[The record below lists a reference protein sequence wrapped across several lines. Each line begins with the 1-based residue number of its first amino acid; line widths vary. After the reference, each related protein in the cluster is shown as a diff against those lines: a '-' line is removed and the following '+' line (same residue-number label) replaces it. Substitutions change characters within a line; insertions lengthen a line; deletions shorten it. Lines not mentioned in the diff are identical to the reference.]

1 MKKYIYILLLL
12 ISSFNA
18 YSHTDHYKG
27 IKKIEMDVIRNNQ
40 VIGYSNYFFEHN
52 NNKMTVKS
60 YTKFNV
66 DLFGA
71 SVFSILSEAI
81 EIYEDNKL
89 IYFKSNTFQNDKEK
103 YVDLKFD
110 KKSQKFII
118 NGSSFKGEASID
130 CVIGNWWNHKVLQAN
145 KQISPLSGSVKDQIV
160 TFIKKED
167 LVVNGKK
174 YSTDHFILKS
184 KDDTLP
190 KNKKLDF
197 DIWYNKEKNLI
208 LKVSYSRMG
217 NWEYRL
223 RNFK

>member
-1 MKKYIYILLLL
+1 M
-12 ISSFNA
+12 
-18 YSHTDHYKG
+18 
-27 IKKIEMDVIRNNQ
+27 
-40 VIGYSNYFFEHN
+40 
-52 NNKMTVKS
+52 
-60 YTKFNV
+60 
-66 DLFGA
+66 
-71 SVFSILSEAI
+71 
-81 EIYEDNKL
+81 
-89 IYFKSNTFQNDKEK
+89 
-103 YVDLKFD
+103 DLKFD

-160 TFIKKED
+160 TFVKKED
-167 LVVNGKK
+167 LVINGKK
-174 YSTDHFILKS
+174 YSTDHFKLKS

-197 DIWYNKEKNLI
+197 DIWYNKENNLI